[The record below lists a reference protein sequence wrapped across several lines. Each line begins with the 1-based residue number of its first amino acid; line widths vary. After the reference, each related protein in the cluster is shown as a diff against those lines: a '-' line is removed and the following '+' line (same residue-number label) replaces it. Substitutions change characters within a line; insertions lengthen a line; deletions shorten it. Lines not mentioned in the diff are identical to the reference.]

1 MKKLTFRFI
10 IGKTEKY
17 DLQIVDVF
25 RIYRRNDGEEMKD
38 NSQTRVVVGMS
49 GGVDSSVTALML
61 KEQGYDVIGVFMKNW
76 DDTDENGVCTATE
89 DYKDV
94 AKVADQIGIP
104 YYSVNFEKEYWDR
117 VFQYF
122 LDEYKRGRTPNPDVM
137 CNKEIKFKAF
147 LDYAMQLGADYV
159 ATGHY
164 AQVEKD
170 ENGTVHMLRGRD
182 QNKDQT
188 YFLSQLSQEQLAKT
202 MFPLGHL
209 EKKEVR
215 QKAEEADLATAKK
228 KDSTGICFI
237 GEKNF
242 KEFLGHYLP
251 AQKGKMVTTSGEIKG
266 EHAGLMYYTI
276 GQRQGLGI
284 GGGGDSQ
291 EPWFVVGKD
300 LATNTL
306 YVGQGFHHPQLYA
319 TSLEASQVHFTT
331 TEVKPKTFHC
341 TAKFRYRQQDTG
353 VTVTLDECGE
363 KATVVFDE
371 PVRAVTPGQAVVF
384 YDGEECLGGGLIDFV
399 YKEDQLLPY
408 I

>member
-170 ENGTVHMLRGRD
+170 KNGTVHMLRGRD

-242 KEFLGHYLP
+242 KEFLSHYLP